1 MIDRYPDQPL
11 VPSQHVLLVP
21 MLNLSIAIVA
31 SFIVIGLLARYLPR
45 TSFYRRFALMAANP
59 SGPSFSA
66 PREWD
71 TGLPIGPGAEGV
83 AVTTL
88 RPSGKA
94 QFGDRVIDVVTG
106 GEFITAQTAVIVSQ
120 IDGMRV
126 LVRAASI

>member
-1 MIDRYPDQPL
+1 
-11 VPSQHVLLVP
+11 

-45 TSFYRRFALMAANP
+45 TSFYRRFALLAANP

-71 TGLPIGPGAEGV
+71 TGLPIAPGAEGI

-88 RPSGKA
+88 RPSRQGKIRRPRHRCR
-94 QFGDRVIDVVTG
+94 DRRRIHHRPNLRRRLGYRRDARASAPSINWEVLKRSPVPN
-106 GEFITAQTAVIVSQ
+106 AV
-120 IDGMRV
+120 
-126 LVRAASI
+126 